1 MQRRYGSGKTTAD
14 DNQIKEVPSICS
26 ERLESETVKPDNEI
40 ECVKK
45 CEEQED
51 AIGLGVRHNVVRV
64 ILCPAQSANFIAK
77 DSHQKDDMKV
87 VNDSEPSCPIAMF
100 VGRSIVAP

>member
-14 DNQIKEVPSICS
+14 DNQIKDVPSICS
-26 ERLESETVKPDNEI
+26 ERFEAKTVKPHDKVEGV
-40 ECVKK
+40 EKG
-45 CEEQED
+45 EEQED
-51 AIGLGVRHNVVRV
+51 AIGLSVRHNVVRV

-77 DSHQKDDMKV
+77 DLNQKDDMKV
-87 VNDSEPSCPIAMF
+87 VDDSESSCPIAMF